1 MKINHRIIGVIFD
14 LTCNETEDI
23 FKDFSSGEY
32 FNASYNWLMIAENYE
47 ESVDLLKQQ
56 NINLDAEITLAV
68 PDTSTNAHKLF
79 DIYNPSHK
87 NGGTLNVTEKGYWN
101 ERQGFE
107 VTLTQH
113 KIYRRSNLNGITFEA
128 GVVATEVPKH
138 QTLLEYMESDENI
151 QFDAQHRL
159 SYKLFKLLSIQH
171 NFSMNLHRSDL
182 WGLYRNGTF
191 SGVLGMIQQGKIDLS
206 ITPFRYTHER
216 LDVLDFSIVTWVTK
230 QLIDSNLQI
239 GIEDISY
246 NLDFFQ
252 LTTDKLALELFKKK
266 VVVKGKPLTENFFS
280 VLDGVK
286 KLKKGGFA
294 FHVDVSYAYRTIHDL
309 LSETEICELHEML
322 LFPIRPLAVGIPNGS
337 PLKELINVGLQRLVE
352 SGMLDYYSRRWYSL
366 KPKCVKSKTEIKAVD
381 LTQASSIF
389 IAIFIGILFSLIV
402 LAIEILYYKVRR
414 NQEEIK
420 KSVKKLFKS

>member
-1 MKINHRIIGVIFD
+1 MKIHHRIIGVIFD

-23 FKDFSSGEY
+23 FKGFSSGEY
-32 FNASYNWLMIAENYE
+32 FNASYNWLMIAEDYE

-101 ERQGFE
+101 ENKGFE

-216 LDVLDFSIVTWVTK
+216 LDVLDFSIVTWVT
-230 QLIDSNLQI
+230 N
-239 GIEDISY
+239 
-246 NLDFFQ
+246 
-252 LTTDKLALELFKKK
+252 
-266 VVVKGKPLTENFFS
+266 

-322 LFPIRPLAVGIPNGS
+322 LFPIRPLAVGIPKGS